1 MIAATARGAPE
12 PGGPPALPV
21 PHRPRTRSA
30 GAAPIRRGSEGQ
42 PAQSLS
48 PRSSPSPAPL
58 RTHPRRLPRP
68 SAALRALRC
77 SAAPAPPRG
86 GAAPRGRGG
95 DGGSRGG
102 AGRAAP
108 PAPGPDL
115 PGRCG
120 AVPLLPAPPR
130 SIPGRCG
137 AGVGGSHAVVA
148 RGFSKGLQVL
158 LGERS
163 RPSVFLRLPR
173 AAGDKGK
180 ARLLKF
186 EGPRRI
192 SGLAA
197 ASPLFCQQK

>member
-1 MIAATARGAPE
+1 MGGAGGERGE
-12 PGGPPALPV
+12 QRYPPLG
-21 PHRPRTRSA
+21 RTFPA
-30 GAAPIRRGSEGQ
+30 GAG
-42 PAQSLS
+42 LC
-48 PRSSPSPAPL
+48 RSSPLRPAAF
-58 RTHPRRLPRP
+58 RGD
-68 SAALRALRC
+68 AAR
-77 SAAPAPPRG
+77 
-86 GAAPRGRGG
+86 
-95 DGGSRGG
+95 
-102 AGRAAP
+102 
-108 PAPGPDL
+108 
-115 PGRCG
+115 
-120 AVPLLPAPPR
+120 
-130 SIPGRCG
+130 
-137 AGVGGSHAVVA
+137 GVGGSHAVVA